1 MKKLLAIILLILGII
16 SIIIVF
22 NHEEFK
28 SSVDSFLNDKPEPN
42 FKGVPRE
49 IHPTQDILYWTDE
62 KGVKHFS
69 DKTPQKA
76 NNVKKIKAKKLSRFE
91 KIKKRCVELYQTV
104 HEKVTNIIASKNKEQ

>member
-1 MKKLLAIILLILGII
+1 MKKLLVIILLILGII
-16 SIIIVF
+16 SIIIIF

-69 DKTPQKA
+69 DKTPQNT
-76 NNVKKIKAKKLSRFE
+76 NNVKKIKAKK
-91 KIKKRCVELYQTV
+91 IV
-104 HEKVTNIIASKNKEQ
+104 